1 MLTEADILAM
11 HEANGYQAY
20 QAGIPKMT
28 HITPLAD
35 AFNKGWDLASYEK
48 KLAELERLLEDE
60 RREQQERDEDIHLLF
75 WRITDENGKLD
86 VKELAEV
93 LYDMG
98 ARA

>member
-60 RREQQERDEDIHLLF
+60 RREQQERDGDVAALF
-75 WRITDENGKLD
+75 WSITDDNDRVDPQK
-86 VKELAEV
+86 LAEV

>member
-20 QAGIPKMT
+20 LAGIPKMA

-35 AFNKGWDLASYEK
+35 AFNKGWEQAAYEK
-48 KLAELERLLEDE
+48 NLAALERLLEAE
-60 RREQQERDEDIHLLF
+60 RLEQQERDEDVRLLF
-75 WRITDENGKLD
+75 WRITDENGNLD
-86 VKELAEV
+86 VEELAEV

>member
-28 HITPLAD
+28 HLTPLAD
-35 AFNKGWDLASYEK
+35 AFNKGWEQAAHEKNLA
-48 KLAELERLLEDE
+48 ALERLLEDE
-60 RREQQERDEDIHLLF
+60 RREEERRGVEVSILVGSLTDDE
-75 WRITDENGKLD
+75 GKLD
-86 VKELAEV
+86 VRKLAEV